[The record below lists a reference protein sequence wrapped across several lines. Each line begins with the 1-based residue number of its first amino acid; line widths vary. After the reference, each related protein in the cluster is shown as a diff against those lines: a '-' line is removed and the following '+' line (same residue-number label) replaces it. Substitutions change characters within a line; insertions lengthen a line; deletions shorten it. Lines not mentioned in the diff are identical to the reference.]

1 VIAAL
6 LLATQA
12 AAAAPPRFPVA
23 VDQVYVDVFVDR
35 RGAPVTGLR
44 AEDFE
49 LRDDGVAQRVALV
62 ERGAARFG
70 AVLVLD
76 TSESVR
82 GAKLDALRAAAREF
96 TASLGADEEA
106 ALLAFSHAVQLVSR
120 DKASLAGALDRLG
133 GRSSTSLY
141 DAIYAGARLP
151 LAAPRRLLVVFTD
164 GDDNTSWLG
173 ADEVESVLRTAGLLL
188 YAVRVEHQGTHDDAA
203 RDRMRRLAG
212 ATGGRL
218 LEVAT
223 HDRLRR
229 AFAEVIG
236 ELRSGYVLGYTPAGV
251 AATGEHRLEVRVRR
265 PGVTV
270 RARSG
275 YRAGAVRPREP

>member
-1 VIAAL
+1 VIAV
-6 LLATQA
+6 LLAAAQ
-12 AAAAPPRFPVA
+12 AAAAPPPRFPVT
-23 VDQVYVDVFVDR
+23 VDQVYVDVFVSR
-35 RGAPVTGLR
+35 RGAPVAGLR
-44 AEDFE
+44 AGDFE
-49 LRDDGVAQRVALV
+49 LRDNGVVQQVALV
-62 ERGAARFG
+62 GRGAARFG

-76 TSESVR
+76 ISESVR
-82 GAKLDALRAAAREF
+82 GAKLDALRAAARDF

-106 ALLAFSHAVQLVSR
+106 ALLTFSHAVQLVSR
-120 DKASLAGALDRLG
+120 DKALLAGALDRLG

-173 ADEVESVLRTAGLLL
+173 ADEVESVLRVAGLLL
-188 YAVRVEHQGTHDDAA
+188 YAVRVAQPGAQDGAA

-229 AFAEVIG
+229 AFAEVVE
-236 ELRSGYVLGYTPAGV
+236 ELRTAYVLGYAPAGV

-275 YRAGAVRPREP
+275 YRAGAVRRPGP

>member
-1 VIAAL
+1 MIAAL
-6 LLATQA
+6 LLAAQA
-12 AAAAPPRFPVA
+12 SAAAPPRFPVA
-23 VDQVYVDVFVDR
+23 VDQVYVDVFVNL

-49 LRDDGVAQRVALV
+49 LRDNGVLQQVALV
-62 ERGAARFG
+62 ERGTARFG

-82 GAKLDALRAAAREF
+82 GAKLDALRAAARGF

-106 ALLAFSHAVQLVSR
+106 ALLTFSHAVQLVSR
-120 DKASLAGALDRLG
+120 DKAALAGALDRLS

-151 LAAPRRLLVVFTD
+151 LDAPRRLLVVFTD

-173 ADEVESVLRTAGLLL
+173 VEEVEGVLRTAGLLL
-188 YAVRVEHQGTHDDAA
+188 YAVRVEHQGAHDGSA
-203 RDRMRRLAG
+203 RERMRRLAG

-218 LEVAT
+218 LEVDT

-229 AFAEVIG
+229 AFAEVVE
-236 ELRSGYVLGYTPAGV
+236 ELRRGYVLGYAPAGV

-275 YRAGAVRPREP
+275 YRAGALRRPGP

>member
-1 VIAAL
+1 MIAAL
-6 LLATQA
+6 LLAAQTA
-12 AAAAPPRFPVA
+12 SATPPRFPVA
-23 VDQVYVDVFVDR
+23 VDQVYVDVFVSR

-49 LRDDGVAQRVALV
+49 LRDDGVAQQVNLV
-62 ERGAARFG
+62 ERGMARFG

-82 GAKLDALRAAAREF
+82 GAKLDSLRAAARDFAAGLQE
-96 TASLGADEEA
+96 DDEA
-106 ALLAFSHAVQLVSR
+106 ALVTFSHAVQLVSR
-120 DKASLAGALDRLG
+120 DKTALAGALDRLSA
-133 GRSSTSLY
+133 RSSTSLY

-173 ADEVESVLRTAGLLL
+173 AEEVERVLRTSGLLL
-188 YAVRVEHQGTHDDAA
+188 YAVRVEDRTADGSS
-203 RDRMRRLAG
+203 RDLMRRLAG
-212 ATGGRL
+212 VTGGRL

-229 AFAEVIG
+229 AFAEVME
-236 ELRSGYVLGYTPAGV
+236 ELRSGYVLGYTPTGV
-251 AATGEHRLEVRVRR
+251 APTGEHRLEVRVRR
-265 PGVTV
+265 PGLTV

-275 YRAGAVRPREP
+275 YRAGAVRRPGP